1 MSLDSARTELR
12 SILLE
17 KSVKTGDF
25 TLASGAKSN
34 LYVDCRVTTFDSRG
48 AVLVGQLMHALVRH
62 EEAARGIQVN
72 AIGGLTLGADPIS
85 LSTAMT
91 SSMAGD
97 ATPIRCFVVR
107 KEAKGHGRGKRIE
120 GNFQSGD
127 SVVVVDDVITT
138 GDSTLKA
145 IAAIEEEGGKVAFVA
160 VLVDREEGG
169 KANIEGKGYPVAAL
183 FKRSELVDV

>member
-1 MSLDSARTELR
+1 MSDPARSELR
-12 SILLE
+12 SILLA

-34 LYVDCRVTTFDSRG
+34 LYVDCRVTTLDPRG
-48 AVLVGQLMHALVRH
+48 AVLVGQQMHKLVRD
-62 EEAARGIQVN
+62 EEARRGVKVN
-72 AIGGLTLGADPIS
+72 ALGGLTMGADPIS

-120 GNFQSGD
+120 GNFQPGD

-145 IAAIEEEGGKVAFVA
+145 IAAVEEEGAKVAFVV

-169 KANIEGKGYPVAAL
+169 RANIEGKGYPVAAL
-183 FKRSELVDV
+183 FTKTELIG

>member
-48 AVLVGQLMHALVRH
+48 AVLVGQLMHALVRS
-62 EEAARGIQVN
+62 EEAARGVQVN